1 MKRLLATLAGIAAAM
16 FLVAAAGSWLLGRWL
31 PRYGQAKLE
40 AAVEERWPVDL
51 SLGTL
56 DYHLVR
62 GLTAT
67 DVALTDTTGRVLF
80 SAPEVRL
87 RPRWGG
93 LWLGRIGFGGDADM
107 IAPYR
112 APLILAGWVHLGG
125 SAWRL
130 DAQTPETPLAAL
142 APVLTEHIPTSLT
155 DGRFALRVRM
165 DQSGGGIT
173 RAGVQVDGRRL
184 KWHTAPLTAVADVTV
199 DGNAAPDGDGIWRY
213 DLSVAV
219 RDGELRGLPAVEAI
233 TDLEGTGR
241 LIPGS
246 LRIDRLIGETLDTA
260 WQARGEVSLTGVPAV
275 TVLLTGRPDAG
286 QVFSLWPAG
295 AAWAASGPVDL
306 SASCRGPLVPSPRI
320 DCQIA
325 AELRGVSVTP
335 PVLEAPLTGITGSA
349 GYDLLERRVRIESLA
364 GELAG
369 QPVSARGEIV
379 LTDPPSAALS
389 VDGTVDVRA
398 VPALLSRAGITEASG
413 RVELALDLD
422 GPVTGPQLRGRATL
436 ADVSGRVGGQRIES
450 LAGELALEEAQI
462 SAESL
467 RLQLNGQPI
476 TLAFTATTGQVP
488 FIRATVSLPGGAVI
502 AANARLLA
510 EAIQIE
516 SGRVELAH
524 SRLQVSGS
532 VSRAEDHRAAVRL
545 QGVVELADLAA
556 QPWLPLP
563 ALAAWQPSGRVTVDA
578 AFDGEPSAWSRAA
591 WRGRLQGEQLL
602 LHNVPVEQLTCEFD
616 SRDGVTRLR
625 IPTASVAG
633 GRLDADL
640 SLEPREAGL
649 PGGQAGTGFL
659 FKGELSQAQLER
671 LAVTLPAWKG
681 RDIRG
686 ALSAAATLSGT
697 WQQRETWMG
706 EGWLNAAGDRL
717 GELPLLEKVFK
728 GFFGVLADRLGLEAL
743 RRGQIT
749 QAGLH
754 WQLAQAR
761 LQTEDLRLSGTSA
774 GEPVAVYAHGSVGLD
789 QTLDL
794 VIEPELS
801 EGMLLQ
807 APSTASIANTVLQ
820 AANRLEKFRRLVGR
834 HRLTGTLK
842 QPQYRFEFSLQ
853 DVLRQLAPGP
863 EDLLQGLLNTLGGG
877 Q

>member
-1 MKRLLATLAGIAAAM
+1 MKRLLATLAGIAATM
-16 FLVAAAGSWLLGRWL
+16 LLVAAAGSWLLGRWL

-130 DAQTPETPLAAL
+130 DAQTPETPLSAL
-142 APVLTEHIPTSLT
+142 APVLTERIPTSLT
-155 DGRFALRVRM
+155 DGRFILRVRM
-165 DQSGGGIT
+165 DQSGRGPA

-184 KWHTAPLTAVADVTV
+184 KWQRAPLTAVADITV
-199 DGNAAPDGDGIWRY
+199 DGDAAPDSDGIWRY
-213 DLSVAV
+213 DFSIAM
-219 RDGELRGLPAVEAI
+219 RDGELRGLPAVDMV

-241 LIPGS
+241 LTPES
-246 LRIDRLIGETLDTA
+246 LRIDRLVGETLDTA
-260 WQARGEVSLTGVPAV
+260 WQARGEVSLAGAPAV

-306 SASCRGPLVPSPRI
+306 SASCRGPLAPSPRI

-335 PVLEAPLTGITGSA
+335 PMLGTPLTGITGGA
-349 GYDLLERRVRIESLA
+349 GYDLLERRVTIESLA

-369 QPVSARGEIV
+369 QPVSARGEV
-379 LTDPPSAALS
+379 FLTDPAAAAVS
-389 VDGTVDVRA
+389 VDGSADLHA

-413 RVELALDLD
+413 RVKWALDLD
-422 GPVTGPQLRGRATL
+422 GPVTDPQLRGRVTL
-436 ADVSGRVGGQRIES
+436 EDVSGHVGGQRVDS
-450 LAGELALEEAQI
+450 LTGELALEPAQI
-462 SAESL
+462 AAEAL
-467 RLQLNGQPI
+467 GLQLNGQPV

-488 FIRATVSLPGGAVI
+488 LIRATVSLPGGAII
-502 AANARLLA
+502 AANTRLLA
-510 EAIQIE
+510 ESVQIE
-516 SGRVELAH
+516 SGRLELAH
-524 SRLQVSGS
+524 SRLQVSGT
-532 VSRAEDHRAAVRL
+532 VSRAEDHHAAVRL
-545 QGVVELADLAA
+545 HGVVELADLAA

-563 ALAAWQPSGRVTVDA
+563 ALAAWQPSGRVEVDA
-578 AFDGEPSAWSRAA
+578 AFDGEPSAWNRAA

-602 LHNVPVEQLTCEFD
+602 LHHIPVEQLACEFD
-616 SRDGVTRLR
+616 GRDGAMRLR
-625 IPTASVAG
+625 IPAASVAG
-633 GRLDADL
+633 GQLDADL
-640 SLEPREAGL
+640 SLEPREAG
-649 PGGQAGTGFL
+649 TGFL
-659 FKGELSQAQLER
+659 LKGELAQGQLER
-671 LAVTLPAWKG
+671 LAATLPAWKG

-686 ALSAAATLSGT
+686 AMSTAASLSGT
-697 WQQRETWMG
+697 WQQRDTWVG
-706 EGWLNAAGDRL
+706 EGWLNAAGERL
-717 GELPLLEKVFK
+717 GELPLLEKVFQ

-754 WQLAQAR
+754 WQLAQGR

-807 APSTASIANTVLQ
+807 APSTASIANTVLH

-853 DVLRQLAPGP
+853 DVLRQLAPAP